1 MPDGSIVQDIDI
13 KNVSSKRRNPVIA
26 DLFSRMHF
34 MERRGSGFKKIFD
47 FYRREVN
54 FRSEL
59 QPTFYSNASTFIVR
73 LFNLNYKQVGIDSGI
88 DSGIDNNL
96 LVLDTI
102 KANKYITITEIATT
116 TKIPLRTVGRIIKI
130 GRAHV

>member
-1 MPDGSIVQDIDI
+1 MLFAVTEVSSIV
-13 KNVSSKRRNPVIA
+13 S
-26 DLFSRMHF
+26 
-34 MERRGSGFKKIFD
+34 GSGFKKIFD

-59 QPTFYSNASTFIVR
+59 HPTFYSNASTFIVR
-73 LFNLNYKQVGIDSGI
+73 LFNLNYKQVGIDFGI
-88 DSGIDNNL
+88 NNNL

-116 TKIPLRTVGRIIKI
+116 TKIPLRTVGRIIKDLKVKNKI
-130 GRAHV
+130 ARHGTKNGYWEILES